1 MVNFQNKFSRLNIH
15 QYTKPELDIII
26 KEGNLNDFEIEVLM
40 RRNSNDSIV
49 KISTDLTILD
59 KYGIVTEKMVNKAI
73 KSIRNKII
81 VLTLLGKLVDI
92 KENLKEMEEKDMY
105 GRYNNYGANFDNYR
119 DGGRDGGRGMY
130 SRDYSGYGRG
140 NSGNYGARGY
150 DRRYR
155 GDESIERM
163 SGEYGRYMENRER
176 YGASQETDKSFHY
189 MVEAWKDFGKV
200 IKEEA
205 ETPEQRQMMQEAVQM
220 MM

>member
-1 MVNFQNKFSRLNIH
+1 MEK
-15 QYTKPELDIII
+15 EI
-26 KEGNLNDFEIEVLM
+26 KEVVDKLCKQIEEQM
-40 RRNSNDSIV
+40 KQISEQDISSSNIEY
-49 KISTDLTILD
+49 LD
-59 KYGIVTEKMVNKAI
+59 
-73 KSIRNKII
+73 
-81 VLTLLGKLVDI
+81 KLVDI
-92 KENLKEMEEKDMY
+92 KKELLEMEEKTMYGNY
-105 GRYNNYGANFDNYR
+105 GRYGNYGANYDNYR
-119 DGGRDGGRGMY
+119 DGGASGGRGMY

-150 DRRYR
+150 DRKYR

-176 YGASQETDKSFHY
+176 YGAGQETDKSFHY

-205 ETPEQRQMMQEAVQM
+205 ETPEQRQTFEKAIQM